1 MLGLVLKTANISVAA
16 PTLEVPARYAGATPA
31 SLKLDPFGV
40 RRMYIQRIKLSV
52 EEPYKLSI
60 NCTEGQGCRSLASCS
75 ARGLECYVPPPCH
88 HICTLG
94 WKPPLEVI
102 GQPSCEVELDKL
114 AQIVILYNF
123 GSVCEQPVCAIS
135 T

>member
-1 MLGLVLKTANISVAA
+1 MPLASFMLSQGTEMLCAA
-16 PTLEVPARYAGATPA
+16 PL
-31 SLKLDPFGV
+31 
-40 RRMYIQRIKLSV
+40 
-52 EEPYKLSI
+52 
-60 NCTEGQGCRSLASCS
+60 
-75 ARGLECYVPPPCH
+75 PPPCH

-123 GSVCEQPVCAIS
+123 GSMCEQPVCAIS

>member
-1 MLGLVLKTANISVAA
+1 MPLAIFMLSQGAGMLCAA
-16 PTLEVPARYAGATPA
+16 PL
-31 SLKLDPFGV
+31 
-40 RRMYIQRIKLSV
+40 
-52 EEPYKLSI
+52 
-60 NCTEGQGCRSLASCS
+60 
-75 ARGLECYVPPPCH
+75 PPPCH

-102 GQPSCEVELDKL
+102 GQPSYEVELDNL

-123 GSVCEQPVCAIS
+123 GFMCEQPFCAIS